1 MSTAGRWS
9 DIVAKIEAEGGP
21 ITPHPD
27 AETARRLAENT
38 PRLPPV
44 TAYNVTRLEPAL
56 DTGEELPAPI
66 AAQPYPAEVT
76 PEPETVQ
83 TPAENE
89 SPVEDQEPD
98 LPDIIA
104 RLLIGGDTAT
114 LDAEWDRIR
123 EGALTKIDKIA
134 VEPAPKPPFH
144 RRLWNALIRRAA

>member
-83 TPAENE
+83 NPAENE

-104 RLLIGGDTAT
+104 RLLTGGDTAT

-123 EGALTKIDKIA
+123 EGALSKVADIRPT
-134 VEPAPKPPFH
+134 APLPNPPSRRGW
-144 RRLWNALIRRAA
+144 RRLFRRTA